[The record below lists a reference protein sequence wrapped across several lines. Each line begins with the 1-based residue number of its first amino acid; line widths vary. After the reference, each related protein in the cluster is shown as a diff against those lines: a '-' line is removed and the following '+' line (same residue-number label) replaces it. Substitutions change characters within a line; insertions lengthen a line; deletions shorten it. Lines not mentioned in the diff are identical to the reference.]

1 MKQKLKRKPQEHK
14 NHIYFFDTLNHS
26 SIKSLKAML
35 CINVHTYIYLWEWEY
50 SIEAIISGSYVKL
63 ISNIYPCRI
72 DLQPGPIPLRHRKM
86 HSAKMGLR
94 SGKRLCRW
102 KRRIDSPVP

>member
-35 CINVHTYIYLWEWEY
+35 CINVHIYIY
-50 SIEAIISGSYVKL
+50 GNG
-63 ISNIYPCRI
+63 NI
-72 DLQPGPIPLRHRKM
+72 LSKPL
-86 HSAKMGLR
+86 
-94 SGKRLCRW
+94 
-102 KRRIDSPVP
+102 SPAVM